1 MPSVSRRL
9 FLTSSAALSVSACST
24 SLSAP
29 SDVGSEARADRF
41 LVDVDRQP
49 DEIFPIWPGD
59 APGLSEVDLE
69 EHFVSRDN
77 AFGLPDRAANDVTR
91 PTLSYFEAARSNG
104 NTILIIPGGAYHH
117 VVVEKEGWETARY
130 FNQFGYDAYV
140 LIYRLPFQGWPAG
153 PDAPLQ
159 DAQRAMRVVRA
170 RAADQNKVMALGYS
184 AGGHLAGSL
193 AQKFDTEIYDPLDE
207 VDELSARPDLTVL
220 GYPVT
225 LMNSEFTHA
234 GSRLYL
240 LGEDPAPQQKSA
252 YDLTN
257 AINPDS
263 PPLFLFHALDD
274 DSVVVENSVEL
285 MMAYRNVG
293 LPAVLH
299 VFEQGG
305 HGFGMRGIDGTPLD
319 AWPGLVMSYA
329 KSHGFSSPD
338 L

>member
-1 MPSVSRRL
+1 MLSVSRRL
-9 FLTSSAALSVSACST
+9 FLTSSAALGVSACST
-24 SLSAP
+24 SLSAQT
-29 SDVGSEARADRF
+29 GAETAERADRF
-41 LVDVDRQP
+41 LVDLDRQP
-49 DEIFPIWPGD
+49 DDIFPIWNGD
-59 APGLSEVDLE
+59 APGLSDVDLE

-91 PTLSYFEAARSNG
+91 PTLSYFKAARSNG

-159 DAQRAMRVVRA
+159 DAQRAMRMIRA
-170 RAADQNKVMALGYS
+170 RAADDSRVMVLGYS

-193 AQKFDTEIYDPLDE
+193 AQKFDEDVYDYLDD
-207 VDELSARPDLTVL
+207 VDDLRARPDLTVL

-225 LMNSEFTHA
+225 LMNSEFTHT

-240 LGEDPAPQQKSA
+240 LGEDPSPQQKTA
-252 YDLTN
+252 YDLTS
-257 AINPDS
+257 AVNPDS

-274 DSVVVENSVEL
+274 GSVVVENSVEL
-285 MMAYRNVG
+285 MMAYRNAG

-299 VFEQGG
+299 VFEKGG
-305 HGFGMRGIDGTPLD
+305 HGFGMRGIDDTPLD

-329 KSHGFSSPD
+329 QSHGFSAPD